1 MGRCPILMGDSRV
14 ACCLQGGGVYV
25 SSGTV
30 TITSSSI
37 YGNTA
42 KGVRAHIHYFPSPP
56 CETHVLLVVCR
67 EAVSIPFMAQSR
79 LRLPRSVG
87 IELKMC
93 ALMFRSSNFPIAL
106 MGKWLTFLT
115 SILVCTIAADALVNY
130 SKMYVPQS
138 RFPPHMG
145 DSRLLVV
152 YRAAVSLSSV
162 AR

>member
-1 MGRCPILMGDSRV
+1 MGRCPIPMGDSRV

-25 SSGTV
+25 GSGTV

-42 KGVRAHIHYFPSPP
+42 KGVRAHIYYFPSPP

-67 EAVSIPFMAQSR
+67 EAVSMSILIQAQSR
-79 LRLPRSVG
+79 LRIPRSVG
-87 IELKMC
+87 IELQMC
-93 ALMFRSSNFPIAL
+93 ALVFRSSHFP
-106 MGKWLTFLT
+106 WLTFLT
-115 SILVCTIAADALVNY
+115 SILVCTIAADTLVNF

>member
-1 MGRCPILMGDSRV
+1 
-14 ACCLQGGGVYV
+14 
-25 SSGTV
+25 
-30 TITSSSI
+30 
-37 YGNTA
+37 
-42 KGVRAHIHYFPSPP
+42 
-56 CETHVLLVVCR
+56 
-67 EAVSIPFMAQSR
+67 
-79 LRLPRSVG
+79 
-87 IELKMC
+87 MC
-93 ALMFRSSNFPIAL
+93 ALMFRSSNFPMTL

>member
-1 MGRCPILMGDSRV
+1 MGDSRV

-25 SSGTV
+25 FSGTV

-37 YGNTA
+37 YGNAA
-42 KGVRAHIHYFPSPP
+42 KGVRAYIYHFPSPQ

-93 ALMFRSSNFPIAL
+93 ALMFRSSHRPDGE
-106 MGKWLTFLT
+106 M
-115 SILVCTIAADALVNY
+115 ADISYL
-130 SKMYVPQS
+130 
-138 RFPPHMG
+138 
-145 DSRLLVV
+145 DSRLHNCGRCSGQLQHDV
-152 YRAAVSLSSV
+152 RASE
-162 AR
+162 